1 MSGKVKYYLLIGFI
15 GFLITFAV
23 SSGSNLLATSLLRG
37 GLAFVA
43 WAALAFVG
51 SWMLNF
57 MKEHG
62 ETSEESQMLAAIS
75 EQVKGGNL
83 DLTTPDESDEIN
95 DLLKQPIEGAIPSTT
110 HEDFAPLN
118 PPKLVKTPNDNDPE
132 ELVKVVRHL
141 TEE

>member
-1 MSGKVKYYLLIGFI
+1 MSGKFKYYLLIGFI
-15 GFLITFAV
+15 GFLITLAV
-23 SSGSNLLATSLLRG
+23 ASGSNLLSTSLIRGGLAFIVWG

-43 WAALAFVG
+43 G
-51 SWMLNF
+51 WMLDF

-62 ETSEESQMLAAIS
+62 EASEESEMLAAIS

-83 DLTTPDESDEIN
+83 DLTTPDEADEIN
-95 DLLKQPIEGAIPSTT
+95 DLLKQPLEASAAPNNP
-110 HEDFAPLN
+110 EDFTPLS
-118 PPKLVKTPNDNDPE
+118 PPKLVKTPNDKDPE

>member
-23 SSGSNLLATSLLRG
+23 SSGSNLLATSLIRG
-37 GLAFVA
+37 GLAFVG

-57 MKEHG
+57 MKEHSQ
-62 ETSEESQMLAAIS
+62 TSEESEMLAAIS

-83 DLTTPDESDEIN
+83 DLTTPDEADEIN
-95 DLLKQPIEGAIPSTT
+95 DLLKQPIEGAVASS

>member
-23 SSGSNLLATSLLRG
+23 SSGSNLLATSLIRG
-37 GLAFVA
+37 GIAFVA
-43 WAALAFVG
+43 WGALAFVVN
-51 SWMLNF
+51 WMIDF

-62 ETSEESQMLAAIS
+62 ETTEESEMLAAIS

-83 DLTTPDESDEIN
+83 DLTTPDEADEIN
-95 DLLKQPIEGAIPSTT
+95 DLLKQPLETPAVPTN
-110 HEDFAPLN
+110 HEDFTPLS
-118 PPKLVKTPNDNDPE
+118 PPKLVKTPNDKDPE